1 MQPASAVL
9 VEKSN
14 GLAVVTFNRPEKR
27 NSMSIELLTD
37 FLSALAE
44 LKEDDSTHVIILT
57 GKGPAFCAGADLS
70 ALKGVQDE
78 AERQRVFARSRKLRG
93 RLSHRTYRA
102 VEGMQQITI
111 AAVSGP
117 CVGGGWAIANSC
129 DFRIA
134 AEDARFWFPEVDL
147 GSPVGASPAARLVRM
162 IGLEKAKEV
171 VLTCRRYTAR
181 EIFDMGMVFKVTP
194 KDKLIEEAHALART
208 LLSKRP
214 AALSLAKAILNNA
227 AGYRN
232 LEAITVDA
240 DLFLGE

>member
-1 MQPASAVL
+1 VQQSAVL

-27 NSMSIELLTD
+27 NSMSLDLLSD
-37 FLSALAE
+37 FLSALGE
-44 LKEDDSTHVIILT
+44 LKEDNATHVIILT

-78 AERQRVFARSRKLRG
+78 AERQRVFARSRKQRG
-93 RLSHRTYRA
+93 RLSHRTYA
-102 VEGMQQITI
+102 TLEGMQQITI
-111 AAVSGP
+111 AAINGP

-129 DFRIA
+129 DFRIV
-134 AEDARFWFPEVDL
+134 AEDALFWFPEVDL

-162 IGLEKAKEV
+162 IGPEKAKEV

-181 EIFDMGMVFKVTP
+181 EILDMGMALKVTP
-194 KDKLIEEAHALART
+194 KDKLMDEARALAQR
-208 LLSKRP
+208 LLPKKP
-214 AALSLAKAILNNA
+214 AALSLAKVILNNA

-232 LEAITVDA
+232 LEAIVMDP
-240 DLFLGE
+240 DHFLGE